1 MNDSSRG
8 GGKLFLLVGNSGS
21 GKDTL
26 IRCVAERWPRN
37 SPALYTPRRYI
48 TRPPHPSEPYISI
61 ERDAFAR
68 MRACQSFFLD
78 WVSYGIHYG
87 LPDDIAAYLEQG
99 AFVLA
104 NVSRDVI
111 DRARKRFAGTRVV
124 FVKVSYATTAARLR
138 ERGREL
144 PRDIGF
150 RARLQRARR
159 NPWHPTA
166 DYILANDGD
175 LERAVENLSSYM
187 MLQREDAA
195 ADRHYLTGV
204 QS

>member
-1 MNDSSRG
+1 MNDSSTG
-8 GGKLFLLVGNSGS
+8 GGRLFLLVGNSGS

-26 IRCVAERWPRN
+26 IRRVAGRWPWN

-87 LPDDIAAYLEQG
+87 LPGDIAAYLDRG
-99 AFVLA
+99 AYVLA
-104 NVSRDVI
+104 NVSRDVV

-138 ERGREL
+138 ERGRES
-144 PRDIGF
+144 PRDAGF
-150 RARLQRARR
+150 RARLQRARQH
-159 NPWHPTA
+159 PGHPTA
-166 DYILANDGD
+166 DHVLANDGD
-175 LERAVENLSSYM
+175 LETAVENLSAYM
-187 MLQREDAA
+187 LLQRQDAA